1 MPEVGAVPKVATAA
15 APQTVREL
23 DTGARYWGMGK
34 WRATQDKDANCLFT
48 IALRWDD
55 CRLRR
60 NDQFHEAA
68 PRRHIGRGLF
78 EQLVASDGF
87 EPFADEAIG
96 A

>member
-1 MPEVGAVPKVATAA
+1 MVLKVATAA

-23 DTGARYWGMGK
+23 DTGARHWGMGK

-60 NDQFHEAA
+60 NDQFHKAIGNRTT
-68 PRRHIGRGLF
+68 PTHIGRGLF